1 MSEKI
6 RDEHTDLFVEALLSV
21 KTAEEMYSFL
31 EDVCTI
37 PEIKSMAQR
46 LTVAVLLKKDVP
58 YNDIVN
64 KTGVSTATISR
75 VNRCLQYGADGYTK
89 VLENLEKSGK
99 LQ

>member
-21 KTAEEMYSFL
+21 NTAEEMYSFL

-46 LTVAVLLKKDVP
+46 LAVAVLLKKDVP
-58 YNDIVN
+58 YNDKEN
-64 KTGVSTATISR
+64 RTGVSTATISR

>member
-1 MSEKI
+1 
-6 RDEHTDLFVEALLSV
+6 
-21 KTAEEMYSFL
+21 MYSFL

-46 LTVAVLLKKDVP
+46 LAVAVLLKKDVP

-64 KTGVSTATISR
+64 RTGVSTATISR

>member
-21 KTAEEMYSFL
+21 NTAEEMYSFL

-46 LTVAVLLKKDVP
+46 LAVAVLLKKDVP

-64 KTGVSTATISR
+64 RTGVSTATISR

>member
-21 KTAEEMYSFL
+21 NTAEEMYSFL
-31 EDVCTI
+31 EDVYTI

-46 LTVAVLLKKDVP
+46 LAVAVLLKKDVP

-64 KTGVSTATISR
+64 RTGVSTATISR

>member
-21 KTAEEMYSFL
+21 NTAEEMYSFL

-46 LTVAVLLKKDVP
+46 LAVAVLLKKDVP

-64 KTGVSTATISR
+64 RTGVSTATISR

-89 VLENLEKSGK
+89 VLENLEKNGK

>member
-21 KTAEEMYSFL
+21 NTAEEMYSFL

-46 LTVAVLLKKDVP
+46 LAVAVLLKKDVP

-64 KTGVSTATISR
+64 RTGVSTATISR

-99 LQ
+99 LL

>member
-6 RDEHTDLFVEALLSV
+6 RDEHTDLFVDALLSV
-21 KTAEEMYSFL
+21 KTPEEMYSFL
-31 EDVCTI
+31 EDICTI
-37 PEIKSMAQR
+37 QELKSMAQR
-46 LTVAVLLKKDVP
+46 LAVAVLLKKDTP

>member
-89 VLENLEKSGK
+89 VLENLEKNGK

>member
-21 KTAEEMYSFL
+21 NTAEEMYSFL

-46 LTVAVLLKKDVP
+46 LAVAVLLKKDVP

-64 KTGVSTATISR
+64 LTGVSTATISR

>member
-21 KTAEEMYSFL
+21 NTAEEMYSFL

-46 LTVAVLLKKDVP
+46 LAVAVLLKKDVP

-64 KTGVSTATISR
+64 RTGVSTATISR
-75 VNRCLQYGADGYTK
+75 VNRCLQYGVDGYTK

>member
-1 MSEKI
+1 MSKKI
-6 RDEHTDLFVEALLSV
+6 RDQHTDLFVEALLSV
-21 KTAEEMYSFL
+21 NTAEEMYSFL

-37 PEIKSMAQR
+37 SEIKSMAQR
-46 LTVAVLLKKDVP
+46 LAVAVLLKKDVP

-64 KTGVSTATISR
+64 RTEVSTATISR

>member
-46 LTVAVLLKKDVP
+46 LAVAVLLKKDVP

-64 KTGVSTATISR
+64 RTGVSTATISR